1 MTSENTTEIYDTDI
15 QNQELEKGVYL
26 ANILKFK
33 LNKKIKEKKT
43 HHGLQHTQTQSRSE
57 ERRVS
62 V

>member
-33 LNKKIKEKKT
+33 LNKKRKEKKRK
-43 HHGLQHTQTQSRSE
+43 HIM
-57 ERRVS
+57 VCNNNKKC
-62 V
+62 